1 MHSRNSLDL
10 LRLVAAALVLYSHQ
24 HVLLGLDEPTFF
36 GWTTVGG
43 LGVSVFFFLSGFLV
57 WSSWVRDPD
66 LYRFFLRRALR
77 IFPGLWLLVV
87 LTIFVLGPLLSDVSL
102 SAYFGDTQTWR
113 YLSNAWLLTR
123 YTLTGVF
130 TDNPYPAIVNGSL
143 WTLPIE
149 FFCYAT
155 LAVVGIWLRRF
166 ARWSVLWMLL
176 AMSVAVAAAWL
187 GPLQWGVRLTTH
199 FEMVACFWW
208 GVGYAAWTLIKDDAQ
223 KRKLFLW
230 MALLLVT
237 TVGLGSRGVERT
249 AVLLCAAS
257 LVVMALHTNVGARLT
272 DKLGDLSYGMYIF
285 AFPVQQLLVFWGR
298 NQEWS
303 LELHLFLSLFLTSAL
318 AYISWHGLEKQ
329 ALRLK
334 PS

>member
-1 MHSRNSLDL
+1 
-10 LRLVAAALVLYSHQ
+10 
-24 HVLLGLDEPTFF
+24 
-36 GWTTVGG
+36 
-43 LGVSVFFFLSGFLV
+43 
-57 WSSWVRDPD
+57 
-66 LYRFFLRRALR
+66 
-77 IFPGLWLLVV
+77 
-87 LTIFVLGPLLSDVSL
+87 
-102 SAYFGDTQTWR
+102 
-113 YLSNAWLLTR
+113 
-123 YTLTGVF
+123 
-130 TDNPYPAIVNGSL
+130 
-143 WTLPIE
+143 
-149 FFCYAT
+149 
-155 LAVVGIWLRRF
+155 
-166 ARWSVLWMLL
+166 
-176 AMSVAVAAAWL
+176 
-187 GPLQWGVRLTTH
+187 
-199 FEMVACFWW
+199 MVACFWW